1 MFLKRVEMQ
10 GFKSFAD
17 KVVIEFD
24 NEITGIVG
32 PNGCGKSNI
41 TDAIRWVLGEQSVKN
56 LRGSSMIDVI
66 FAGSVNRNKVNVAE
80 VTLVFD
86 NSKHAL
92 NSNLDEIEI
101 TRRLYRDSGESE
113 YCINRKN
120 CRLKDIID
128 LILDTGIGKDSLS
141 MISQGNIV
149 QFADAKPIER
159 RAIFE
164 EAAGVAKYKKRKME
178 TLSRLTRTKE
188 NIDRCVDI
196 VNELERQVVPLEK
209 AAKKALIYREKKQ
222 RLQEIEVAVLVDE
235 IDRIKE
241 SIESNQKLLF
251 DLETKQAM
259 AKANL
264 NLNDTNGM
272 SIKKQINE
280 LDKQINQ
287 AQERLMLVVNDI
299 ARFEQAKIQMDEKR
313 KYAIEQGSNE
323 EKIKS
328 LTESLKQYEIEY
340 NDRQSRYDALVAQL
354 ELLGVENN
362 SLAQKFTLLNQQ
374 RFEENGRLNRF
385 QSRMA
390 VLENTL
396 KEPFNHQAGVKSI
409 MEHQSSLNGVLG
421 VVGQCLTPHI
431 GYEQAINVALGGSLY
446 HIVTENEASAR
457 YAIQFLKQNKSGRAT
472 FLPLTVCK
480 AHRIYREHEIIAQ
493 NCEGY
498 LGLASDFVQC
508 ESLYDPVVLM
518 LLANVLV
525 VDNLE
530 NGNKLANLLQYNYK
544 IVDLDGDVIH
554 KGGSM
559 TGGQVKNNTSLLT
572 AKAQYESVKLDY
584 ESQNAKCQLIDK
596 QINELVDKRN
606 ENESKR
612 LNLQIEIA
620 QLEPIVSAK
629 KASYYRVKQELDAL
643 APNLAMPVEESAN
656 DTSLIEQ
663 LNKAYQTRDDLT
675 ADIKLKR
682 EQRIRLNAENER
694 KDGANRGLRKTLD
707 DINGQIN
714 SLKVE
719 LARLETRLES
729 NMDRLAS
736 AYALTYEYAKANT
749 NVQVDIETSDEV
761 VRLRHEIDALG
772 NVNMSAPEEFEKVNE
787 RYQTLKNQ
795 VDDLLKSR
803 DRLLNAIDQLDE
815 VMSERFYDMFKRI
828 NANLDSTFKD
838 IFGGGKAKLVL
849 EDSNDILNTGIDIDI
864 QPPGKAIQN
873 IRLFSGGEK
882 SLIAICVLF
891 AILKVKCVPLVIFDE
906 VEAALDQA
914 NVERFAKYIRN
925 FTPQT
930 QFIVVTHRPGTME
943 QADVLYGVTMQHQGV
958 SQMLKVELKQ
968 AIDLAD
974 ETERK
979 VS

>member
-1 MFLKRVEMQ
+1 MQ

-421 VVGQCLTPHI
+421 VVGQCL
-431 GYEQAINVALGGSLY
+431 
-446 HIVTENEASAR
+446 
-457 YAIQFLKQNKSGRAT
+457 
-472 FLPLTVCK
+472 
-480 AHRIYREHEIIAQ
+480 
-493 NCEGY
+493 
-498 LGLASDFVQC
+498 
-508 ESLYDPVVLM
+508 
-518 LLANVLV
+518 
-525 VDNLE
+525 
-530 NGNKLANLLQYNYK
+530 
-544 IVDLDGDVIH
+544 
-554 KGGSM
+554 
-559 TGGQVKNNTSLLT
+559 
-572 AKAQYESVKLDY
+572 
-584 ESQNAKCQLIDK
+584 
-596 QINELVDKRN
+596 
-606 ENESKR
+606 
-612 LNLQIEIA
+612 
-620 QLEPIVSAK
+620 
-629 KASYYRVKQELDAL
+629 
-643 APNLAMPVEESAN
+643 
-656 DTSLIEQ
+656 SLIH
-663 LNKAYQTRDDLT
+663 
-675 ADIKLKR
+675 I
-682 EQRIRLNAENER
+682 
-694 KDGANRGLRKTLD
+694 
-707 DINGQIN
+707 
-714 SLKVE
+714 
-719 LARLETRLES
+719 
-729 NMDRLAS
+729 
-736 AYALTYEYAKANT
+736 
-749 NVQVDIETSDEV
+749 
-761 VRLRHEIDALG
+761 
-772 NVNMSAPEEFEKVNE
+772 
-787 RYQTLKNQ
+787 
-795 VDDLLKSR
+795 
-803 DRLLNAIDQLDE
+803 
-815 VMSERFYDMFKRI
+815 
-828 NANLDSTFKD
+828 
-838 IFGGGKAKLVL
+838 
-849 EDSNDILNTGIDIDI
+849 
-864 QPPGKAIQN
+864 
-873 IRLFSGGEK
+873 
-882 SLIAICVLF
+882 
-891 AILKVKCVPLVIFDE
+891 
-906 VEAALDQA
+906 
-914 NVERFAKYIRN
+914 
-925 FTPQT
+925 
-930 QFIVVTHRPGTME
+930 
-943 QADVLYGVTMQHQGV
+943 
-958 SQMLKVELKQ
+958 
-968 AIDLAD
+968 
-974 ETERK
+974 
-979 VS
+979 